1 EIVFFVGKNGVGK
14 TTLMEIIVGL
24 NEADSG
30 EIFLDNKLI
39 KIPYSAAVRRKIAY
53 LPVDDQLIDYLTA
66 GENLVYFAEIYKVAE
81 YQKKIKRLLTEYLF
95 EEHKEKLVKDYST
108 GMRRRLSLALMEMT
122 DRPVML
128 FDEPSI
134 GLDVYNTDFL
144 RRKLNDYRA
153 AGKTIIVTSHDLLL
167 CQRLADRIFL
177 FQENDIVESDLA
189 NVDIVER
196 KVLDSYK

>member
-1 EIVFFVGKNGVGK
+1 
-14 TTLMEIIVGL
+14 M
-24 NEADSG
+24 
-30 EIFLDNKLI
+30 
-39 KIPYSAAVRRKIAY
+39 
-53 LPVDDQLIDYLTA
+53 
-66 GENLVYFAEIYKVAE
+66 
-81 YQKKIKRLLTEYLF
+81 TEYLF